1 MKVLF
6 LDTVHPVLEQR
17 LTKSGMECID
27 GTSSSLDSL
36 FSLGATVE
44 GLVVR
49 SRFNLDEKFLR
60 HFPVLKF
67 IARAGAGMET
77 IDEVY
82 CQERKIQLFNA
93 PEGNR
98 TAVAEHALGMLLS
111 LFNKLS
117 KGDKEV
123 REGTWEREGN
133 RGLEIAGKTVGV
145 IGFGNNG
152 SEFAK
157 ILSGFDCKILAYD
170 KYRSNFGTEH
180 IQEVALET
188 IFEQADIVSFHIPQT
203 EESIFMG
210 NTAFFSRFQKPIY
223 LINLSRGKIVSLEA
237 VWEGIEQQK
246 IKGACL
252 DVLELENKSFEQAFN
267 EKKLPFYLENLLQSD
282 KVLFSPHVG
291 GWTVESYYKLS
302 AVLVDKILASF

>member
-302 AVLVDKILASF
+302 AVLADKILASF

>member
-98 TAVAEHALGMLLS
+98 TAVA
-111 LFNKLS
+111 
-117 KGDKEV
+117 
-123 REGTWEREGN
+123 
-133 RGLEIAGKTVGV
+133 
-145 IGFGNNG
+145 
-152 SEFAK
+152 
-157 ILSGFDCKILAYD
+157 
-170 KYRSNFGTEH
+170 
-180 IQEVALET
+180 
-188 IFEQADIVSFHIPQT
+188 
-203 EESIFMG
+203 
-210 NTAFFSRFQKPIY
+210 
-223 LINLSRGKIVSLEA
+223 
-237 VWEGIEQQK
+237 
-246 IKGACL
+246 
-252 DVLELENKSFEQAFN
+252 
-267 EKKLPFYLENLLQSD
+267 
-282 KVLFSPHVG
+282 
-291 GWTVESYYKLS
+291 
-302 AVLVDKILASF
+302 